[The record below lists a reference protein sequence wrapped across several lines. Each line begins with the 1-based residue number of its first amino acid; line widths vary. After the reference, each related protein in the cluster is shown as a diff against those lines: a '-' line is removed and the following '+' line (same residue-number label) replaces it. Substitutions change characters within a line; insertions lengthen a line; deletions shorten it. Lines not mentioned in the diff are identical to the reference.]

1 MKQKIQD
8 KQYTTR
14 MKESTLLWLEQ
25 ESQNSGQSVAELIRE
40 GIEMLKKSRTTPV
53 VEIKLADIEDPSEL
67 LLALKNLRKE
77 VNQKIKEG
85 RNGK

>member
-25 ESQNSGQSVAELIRE
+25 ESQNSGQSVADLIRE

-53 VEIKLADIEDPSEL
+53 VEIKLADMVDPSEL
-67 LLALKNLRKE
+67 LLAIKTLRKE
-77 VNQKIKEG
+77 VNQRIKEG

>member
-1 MKQKIQD
+1 MKKKIQD
-8 KQYTTR
+8 KQYATR

-40 GIEMLKKSRTTPV
+40 GIEMLKKSRITQAVKLT
-53 VEIKLADIEDPSEL
+53 LADIEDPSEL

-77 VNQKIKEG
+77 ISQKIKEG
-85 RNGK
+85 SDDK